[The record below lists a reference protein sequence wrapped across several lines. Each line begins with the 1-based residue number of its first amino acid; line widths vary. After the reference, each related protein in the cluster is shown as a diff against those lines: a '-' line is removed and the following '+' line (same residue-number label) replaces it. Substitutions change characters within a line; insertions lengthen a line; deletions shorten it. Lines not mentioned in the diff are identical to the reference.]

1 MMADTAHGESRELL
15 PKEPPRTVGTAGS
28 LEALGTTPARF
39 LELAV
44 YASACFLAAVGW
56 NTVVPVYALAESRF
70 GVGPQRLNSLSNARN
85 IFGAPGAL
93 FALWFTERHGLRHS
107 LLWGYGSQLV
117 CAALAAFAFLPVL
130 PGRWTF
136 LLLYVSQVL
145 SALTQ
150 PLYTNNITLLV
161 GEWFPAQERDSAVAL
176 ALLALSVGS
185 VFVGLYAPMAV
196 HAPHQMWRL
205 YCWQVPAWALVGA
218 AGVLFTE
225 EQPPAPPSVAAAL
238 ARAARREAVAEVA
251 TSPANTST
259 HNNAAALR
267 AIGAHVVELLRNIN
281 FVLLMLSSS
290 LLTALVGAMLTVIG
304 QLIPPC
310 GGSDTETGA
319 ALAAAAAG
327 SGVAVV
333 GYIVAMSGAGQADMP
348 ATPPTPRPY
357 RLLQFAATGATVAG
371 VALVLASLRAGTS
384 ATEVVASW
392 ASFGLLSG
400 TLLNGALTME
410 HAVELSFP
418 VPPNLSVASLTVA
431 ASLMAFLEVP
441 AATALLAAP
450 LSTTCASRRTPFAAF
465 CAANAAFSMMFLV
478 VLRPDYKRT
487 TAEASVLAAHGGPGG
502 GGSGNSTDTMR
513 RGEGGDYG
521 ALA

>member
-1 MMADTAHGESRELL
+1 
-15 PKEPPRTVGTAGS
+15 
-28 LEALGTTPARF
+28 
-39 LELAV
+39 
-44 YASACFLAAVGW
+44 
-56 NTVVPVYALAESRF
+56 
-70 GVGPQRLNSLSNARN
+70 
-85 IFGAPGAL
+85 
-93 FALWFTERHGLRHS
+93 
-107 LLWGYGSQLV
+107 
-117 CAALAAFAFLPVL
+117 
-130 PGRWTF
+130 
-136 LLLYVSQVL
+136 
-145 SALTQ
+145 
-150 PLYTNNITLLV
+150 
-161 GEWFPAQERDSAVAL
+161 
-176 ALLALSVGS
+176 
-185 VFVGLYAPMAV
+185 
-196 HAPHQMWRL
+196 
-205 YCWQVPAWALVGA
+205 
-218 AGVLFTE
+218 
-225 EQPPAPPSVAAAL
+225 
-238 ARAARREAVAEVA
+238 
-251 TSPANTST
+251 
-259 HNNAAALR
+259 
-267 AIGAHVVELLRNIN
+267 
-281 FVLLMLSSS
+281 
-290 LLTALVGAMLTVIG
+290 
-304 QLIPPC
+304 
-310 GGSDTETGA
+310 
-319 ALAAAAAG
+319 
-327 SGVAVV
+327 
-333 GYIVAMSGAGQADMP
+333 MSGAGQADMP

-450 LSTTCASRRTPFAAF
+450 ISTTCASRRTPFAAF

>member
-1 MMADTAHGESRELL
+1 
-15 PKEPPRTVGTAGS
+15 
-28 LEALGTTPARF
+28 
-39 LELAV
+39 
-44 YASACFLAAVGW
+44 
-56 NTVVPVYALAESRF
+56 VYALAEARF

-93 FALWFTERHGLRHS
+93 LALWFTERYGLRHS

-130 PGRWTF
+130 PGLWTF
-136 LLLYVSQVL
+136 RLLYVSQVL

-176 ALLALSVGS
+176 ALLAMSVGS

-196 HAPHQMWRL
+196 HAPYQVWRL

-238 ARAARREAVAEVA
+238 SRATRREAVAEVA
-251 TSPANTST
+251 TSTANTST
-259 HNNAAALR
+259 HDNAAALR
-267 AIGAHVVELLRNIN
+267 SIGAHVVELLRNIN

-290 LLTALVGAMLTVIG
+290 VMTALVGAMLTVIG

-319 ALAAAAAG
+319 ALAAAAVG

-333 GYIVAMSGAGQADMP
+333 GYIVAMSGAGREDLP
-348 ATPPTPRPY
+348 ASHPAPHPY
-357 RLLQFAATGATVAG
+357 RLMQFAATGAAVAG
-371 VALVLASLRAGTS
+371 VALVLASLRAGTPV
-384 ATEVVASW
+384 TEVLASW

-478 VLRPDYKRT
+478 VLRPDYKRA
-487 TAEASVLAAHGGPGG
+487 TAEASVLATHGGGPGG
-502 GGSGNSTDTMR
+502 GKSGNSMDTRR

-521 ALA
+521 ALT